1 MRAKFGVL
9 EQTQGLHLPAKF
21 YLSVFIV
28 SAFGGPK
35 NNFAQILTFLRAP
48 VPTPCYRWGPN
59 LVCYSRPKAYA
70 YVPNFVLIG
79 LFCRPLAAKN
89 PIFLF
94 FLELRHLVV
103 SPIGQQSENAEHG
116 CTTTNLPLSN
126 DIKIV
131 SVLQRLHHEIGRTN
145 WRSKAWRTDRQ
156 TDKKLNVFVRLGCR
170 WNTSPTKLGT
180 LIEDLEH
187 VLARLKLLGSEA

>member
-131 SVLQRLHHEIGRTN
+131 SVLQRLHGEIGHTICDVQKR
-145 WRSKAWRTDRQ
+145 DEQ
-156 TDKKLNVFVRLGCR
+156 TDKQKNSTF
-170 WNTSPTKLGT
+170 
-180 LIEDLEH
+180 
-187 VLARLKLLGSEA
+187 LAASAAGEIWAPPNLAWW